1 MKSIGTSV
9 RRVDAAEKVTGRAR
23 YASDVRFDGLL
34 VALALRATTAPGR
47 IRRIDCSR
55 AAKLPGI
62 AGIFTHLDAD
72 RLGWTNTPDITAL
85 GAEWLGRPA
94 LGEAA
99 VALPAYRPIHGDD
112 IFFAGQ
118 WIAVVVAESY
128 EQARVALGDI
138 VVDIE
143 ITTLSDSPP
152 MWPGH
157 FFAADMQYCRE
168 IDLGAGSERF
178 FLRATYTTPMELHQ
192 PMEPTAT
199 TAAWEDNKLTLYD
212 STQGV
217 QATRDYVA
225 ASLDV
230 PASDVRVL
238 SPHVGGGFGA
248 KNQVWP
254 HQALAAHLAR
264 VLRRPVRLQLT
275 RADMAVASGYRSET
289 EQEIELSAD
298 AEGRLKLLRHASEV
312 PTSLRGGFF
321 EPCGLNSM
329 VLYRTEKMEVVH
341 KVVRRPVATPT
352 PFRAPG
358 ETPGSFALE
367 TALDEL
373 AHQMRIDP
381 LELRVRNFAER
392 DFYHDRDWSSNNLLE
407 CYRIGAE
414 RFGWP
419 GRYVPPRAMRRDG
432 RLVGYGMGTTA
443 YPAQA
448 LAASVRLVLKRAARL
463 IVETSA
469 IDIGNGM
476 RTVLAQAVAEG
487 MQIDPEHIDVR
498 LGDSS
503 LPPSLT
509 AGRSRSTASVLPAA
523 IEACRALKREL
534 DRVDPLDEDAANL
547 TGPME
552 RLDRSGESEISV
564 TARSGGA
571 PAHLPLSFYSFGC
584 HFVEIELDELI
595 GRVRVRRVVSAMDC
609 GRIINPRLAESQ
621 IRGSVIFGIGMALM
635 EEAARHPETLRV
647 LSDNL
652 ADYAVP
658 VHADIPDIDVMFVDK
673 PDRALGELGARGL
686 GEIGLPGVAAAI
698 GNAVFSAA
706 GRRCRSL
713 PIPLSHLQGDSH
725 NRTRKLEVP
734 T

>member
-9 RRVDAAEKVTGRAR
+9 RRVDAAEKVSGRAQ
-23 YASDVRFDGLL
+23 YAADVRPKGLQI
-34 VALALRATTAPGR
+34 ALALRATTAPGR
-47 IRRIDCSR
+47 IRRIDCSC
-55 AAKLPGI
+55 AASLPGV
-62 AGIFTHLDAD
+62 AAVFTHLDAE
-72 RLGWTNTPDITAL
+72 RLGWTNTPEITVL

-99 VALPAYRPIHGDD
+99 VALTAYRPIHGEEV
-112 IFFAGQ
+112 FFAGQ
-118 WIAVVVAESY
+118 WIAIVVAENL
-128 EQARVALGDI
+128 EQARAALSLI
-138 VVDIE
+138 EVDIE
-143 ITTLSDSPP
+143 IAPLEDGAP
-152 MWPGH
+152 MLPGH
-157 FFAADMQYCRE
+157 FFAADMQYGRE
-168 IDLGAGSERF
+168 ADLGVGAEMYS
-178 FLRATYTTPMELHQ
+178 LRATYTTPMELHQ
-192 PMEPTAT
+192 PMETTAT
-199 TAAWEDNKLTLYD
+199 TAVWESGKLTLYD

-225 ASLDV
+225 ASLGIPSADV
-230 PASDVRVL
+230 HVL
-238 SPHVGGGFGA
+238 SPYVGGGFGA
-248 KNQVWP
+248 KNQIWP

-264 VLRRPVRLQLT
+264 HLGRPVRLQLT

-289 EQEIELSAD
+289 VQEIELAAD
-298 AEGRLKLLRHASEV
+298 FEGRLKLLRHISEV

-329 VLYRTEKMEVVH
+329 ILYRAEKLEVAH
-341 KVVRRPVATPT
+341 KVVRRPVSTPT

-373 AHQMRIDP
+373 AHDMRIDP
-381 LELRVRNFAER
+381 LDLRVRNFAEK
-392 DFYHDRDWSSNNLLE
+392 DFYHGRDWSSNNLLE
-407 CYRIGAE
+407 CYRMAAE

-419 GRYVPPRAMRRDG
+419 GRYVPPRSMQREG
-432 RLVGYGMGTTA
+432 RLIGYGMGTTA

-448 LAASVRLVLKRAARL
+448 LATSIRLVLRRGANL
-463 IVETSA
+463 VVETST

-487 MQIDPEHIDVR
+487 MKIDPERIDVR

-509 AGRSRSTASVLPAA
+509 AGRSRSTASVLPAVM
-523 IEACRALKREL
+523 EACRALMREL
-534 DRVDPLDEDAANL
+534 DRIDPLDNEAANI

-552 RLDRSGESEISV
+552 RLDRSGQAEISV
-564 TARSGGA
+564 TARAGGT
-571 PAHLPLSFYSFGC
+571 PTDLPLSFYSFGC

-595 GRVRVRRVVSAMDC
+595 GRLRVRRVVSAMDC
-609 GRIINPRLAESQ
+609 GQIINPRLAESQ
-621 IRGSVIFGIGMALM
+621 IRGSVIFGVGMALM
-635 EEAARHPETLRV
+635 EKAVRHPESGRV

-658 VHADIPDIDVMFVDK
+658 VHADIPEIDVLFVDK
-673 PDRALGELGARGL
+673 PDLSFGEIGARGL

-698 GNAVFSAA
+698 GNAVFSAT

-713 PIPLSHLQGDSH
+713 PIPLSRLQGEYLDWAQ
-725 NRTRKLEVP
+725 
-734 T
+734 